1 MTTKNE
7 KLRVLVPV
15 DFSETSR
22 RALAWAFDYA
32 TRAPCEVHLLHVI
45 DDQWFESIQT
55 KLPERVVNE
64 LWAVDKESEAELG
77 RMAPG
82 PELRDDVGRIFRHVS
97 RGRPAAEIL
106 RIAENLGADMIVM
119 GTHGRSG
126 LAHLLIG
133 SVAEKIVRHAHCPV
147 VCVKPGPERELVAV
161 RQSVAQA
168 G

>member
-1 MTTKNE
+1 MTTTTSD
-7 KLRVLVPV
+7 KLLVLVPI

-45 DDQWFESIQT
+45 DDQWFEAVRSR
-55 KLPERVVNE
+55 LPDHIAKEISDVNQESAAELERMVP
-64 LWAVDKESEAELG
+64 DKEDREEI
-77 RMAPG
+77 
-82 PELRDDVGRIFRHVS
+82 GRILRHVG

-106 RIAENLGADMIVM
+106 RIAEKLGADMIVM

-133 SVAEKIVRHAHCPV
+133 SVAEKVVRHANCPV
-147 VCVKPGPERELVAV
+147 VCVKPGLVKANG
-161 RQSVAQA
+161 QA
-168 G
+168 PQV